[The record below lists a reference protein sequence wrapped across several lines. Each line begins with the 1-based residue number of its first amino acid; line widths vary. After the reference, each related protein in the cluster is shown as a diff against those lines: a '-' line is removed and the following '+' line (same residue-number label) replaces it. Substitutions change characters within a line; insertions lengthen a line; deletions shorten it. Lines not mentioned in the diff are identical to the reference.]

1 MFRRYS
7 RTIATVVLGFFTWT
21 SGGVFSIAHAAQD
34 AVKKDKAVEVAK
46 KQTEGPEER
55 FAKLTEELEEALAD
69 PKADVDKKRQRLK
82 AGKAEMEA
90 LDADIR
96 KQFAETEKKLKDA
109 KLPDAILQ
117 RHYKFVK
124 HYDDN
129 LAELKANIDQ
139 IDKAKDQAEA
149 ENTIEKARK
158 HLEKVKAPSRHQ
170 KLDPNNLPHR
180 QPKVIKHEPRMKK
193 EEFERDLKKDKHA
206 WKSAKRIQVAS
217 AGSLAGLLVS
227 SSINAVAPTADDLAE
242 TVEVQ
247 LTPEIQA
254 KALELGNNP
263 VKIYEWVRNNFKY
276 EPYYGSLK
284 GAQQTLLEMSGN
296 DYDLASLLIALLRA
310 ANIPTRYASGTIELP
325 IERTMSWLGVKDA
338 TVAVEI
344 LASGGIPVKA
354 GMSGGKITSVRLE
367 HVWVEA
373 FVNMYPSFGA
383 KPGPG
388 NAWVP
393 LDSSF
398 KEQELNTSVDISK
411 LVAFNESD
419 YLRTQN
425 KLPPSL
431 TYLNAL
437 TDYHAAN
444 YQGGMHEMFYLKK
457 IKTQEFGI
465 LLGTLPYRTV
475 VAGSAFSS
483 IGTSPRHVISIGL
496 SDPATGEAASVAK
509 NVCELT
515 GKQITVSYAPA
526 TDQDN
531 AVMANYGGLLK
542 TPAYLVKVMGQVKVD
557 GVVVLEGPPV
567 NMGESLKLSLQFTS
581 PGTFSGAIE
590 TEMAAGIYYNIALS
604 AMNVADKQASN
615 GLDIS
620 NNLPGTFFNSIN
632 DGDNQV
638 GKVLHN
644 IGLQYFTHTNNASK
658 LLEGVMHIYNTR
670 AVNAGFVSVSAKY
683 RTFFGITVS
692 PPIISGLNIDIPR
705 YVQSPFSI
713 TGDKEQEK
721 AFTKLQGLTT
731 SYFEHAIWES
741 FSGIDS
747 VSTVK
752 LLQLANEAGLPI
764 YTINSANIDTTL
776 PLLIQSQQVK
786 DDIRNVVGAGKEVT
800 IPKNYIT
807 RNEWT
812 GTGYMVRNPDT
823 GEGAYMISSGLAGG
837 GSTSSPAS
845 SALGLRAH
853 RYAAIVIG
861 QINRAALGT
870 SPWDD
875 IGDYEAWGYDLWIA
889 CNIADMLLSKGYIPR
904 IVEVKSKKEFLS
916 VVNKLGNDNK
926 PENEIIYYSGH
937 GLGRG
942 TSKNPNPNYVQ
953 DELVPSYKWELDF
966 LGNLNVA
973 AEYVSAAEIHA
984 NARIVFL
991 NSCNS
996 MYKESF
1002 REAFGADNSLVMG
1015 WDNSLSYWDASDF
1028 ADDWWRAFI
1037 DGKSAKDAADQ
1048 IKDKYY
1054 TTSDPNNPDKATL
1067 KFKGEGTYF

>member
-1 MFRRYS
+1 MF
-7 RTIATVVLGFFTWT
+7 FFTWT
-21 SGGVFSIAHAAQD
+21 SGGVFSIAHAAAD
-34 AVKKDKAVEVAK
+34 AAKKGKVEQQAK
-46 KQTEGPEER
+46 KQADAPEER
-55 FAKLTEELEEALAD
+55 FAKLTGELEETLAD

-82 AGKAEMEA
+82 SGKDELKT
-90 LDADIR
+90 LDVDIR
-96 KQFAETEKKLKDA
+96 KQFAETEKKLKKA
-109 KLPDAILQ
+109 GLPAEILE
-117 RHYKFVK
+117 RHHKFVK

-129 LAELKANIDQ
+129 LAELKGNIGRVE
-139 IDKAKDQAEA
+139 KAKSNKEAEA
-149 ENTIEKARK
+149 EIEKVGK
-158 HLEKVKAPSRHQ
+158 HLKRVKAPSRHQ

-180 QPKVIKHEPRMKK
+180 QPKAIKREPRMKK
-193 EEFERDLKKDKHA
+193 EEFDRDIKKDKHA
-206 WKSAKRIQVAS
+206 WKSTKRIQVAS
-217 AGSLAGLLVS
+217 AGSLAGLL
-227 SSINAVAPTADDLAE
+227 TADDLAE

-247 LTPEIQA
+247 LTPEIKA

-284 GAQQTLLEMSGN
+284 GAKQTLLEMSGN

-310 ANIPTRYASGTIELP
+310 ANIPARYASGTIELP
-325 IERTMSWLGVKDA
+325 IERTMSWLGVKGA
-338 TVAVEI
+338 TVAAEI

-354 GMSGGKITSVRLE
+354 GMSGGKTTSVRLE

-373 FVNMYPSFGA
+373 FVNMYPSFGT

-393 LDSSF
+393 LDPSF
-398 KEQELNTSVDISK
+398 KEQEINTSVDISK

-437 TDYHAAN
+437 RDYHTAN

-457 IKTQEFGI
+457 IKTQEFGM

-475 VAGSAFSS
+475 VAGSTFSS
-483 IGTSPRHVISIGL
+483 IGTSPRHAISIGL

-526 TDQDN
+526 TDKDN
-531 AVMANYGGLLK
+531 AVIANYGGLLK

-567 NMGESLKLSLQFTS
+567 NMGEPLKLSLQFTS

-604 AMNVADKQASN
+604 ALNVADKQASN

-632 DGDNQV
+632 DGDDQV

-644 IGLQYFTHTNNASK
+644 IGLQYFTHTNNSSK

-713 TGDKEQEK
+713 TGDKEQER
-721 AFTKLQGLTT
+721 AFTKLQGLIT

-764 YTINSANIDTTL
+764 YTINSANIDATL
-776 PLLIQSQQVK
+776 PLLIQSHQVK
-786 DDIRNVVGAGKEVT
+786 DDIRNVVGTGKEVT

-845 SALGLRAH
+845 ISLLGRLLSRQYAALALGKPANQFALNEGILSWLGAG
-853 RYAAIVIG
+853 YNEIMIFAIAG
-861 QINRAALGT
+861 
-870 SPWDD
+870 
-875 IGDYEAWGYDLWIA
+875 
-889 CNIADMLLSKGYIPR
+889 MLLSKGFIPR
-904 IVEVKSKKEFLS
+904 HEFTFSKEELLS
-916 VVNKLGNDNK
+916 LINRQDNW
-926 PENEIIYYSGH
+926 IIYYSGH
-937 GLGRG
+937 GY
-942 TSKNPNPNYVQ
+942 TSPDYGDMLMPGYDKDGKP
-953 DELVPSYKWELDF
+953 
-966 LGNLNVA
+966 
-973 AEYVSAAEIHA
+973 EYVYSGDITKA
-984 NARIVFL
+984 NARVVFL
-991 NSCNS
+991 DSCRSGNRGSFMNS
-996 MYKESF
+996 
-1002 REAFGADNSLVMG
+1002 FGVDNLVFMG
-1015 WDNSLSYWDASDF
+1015 WTHSVEYFESGDF
-1028 ADDWWRAFI
+1028 AFDWWRSFI
-1037 DGKSAKDAADQ
+1037 SGKSAAISAAGIADG
-1048 IKDKYY
+1048 KYV
-1054 TTSDPNNPDKATL
+1054 TPSSDPNEPYVVIKGGSLTL
-1067 KFKGEGTYF
+1067 DSLH

>member
-1 MFRRYS
+1 MFKRYAKIIS
-7 RTIATVVLGFFTWT
+7 SVVLCFFTWT

-34 AVKKDKAVEVAK
+34 AVKKGKAGEQQQK
-46 KQTEGPEER
+46 KADGPEER
-55 FAKLTEELEEALAD
+55 FAKLTGDLEETLSD
-69 PKADVDKKRQRLK
+69 PKGDVDKKRQRLT
-82 AGKAEMEA
+82 AGKAEIEA
-90 LDADIR
+90 LDVDIR
-96 KQFAETEKKLKDA
+96 KQFAETEKKLKNA
-109 KLPDAILQ
+109 KLSPEIME
-117 RHYKFVK
+117 RHNRFVK

-129 LAELKANIDQ
+129 LTELNGNIERVE
-139 IDKAKDQAEA
+139 KAKDRQEA
-149 ENTIEKARK
+149 EVEIEKVGK
-158 HLEKVKAPSRHQ
+158 HLKRVKAPSKHQ

-180 QPKVIKHEPRMKK
+180 QPKAVKREPRMKK
-193 EEFERDLKKDKHA
+193 EEFDRDLKKDKHA
-206 WKSAKRIQVAS
+206 WKSAKRIQIAAS
-217 AGSLAGLLVS
+217 GSVAGLL
-227 SSINAVAPTADDLAE
+227 TADDLAE

-247 LTPEIQA
+247 FTPEITA

-296 DYDLASLLIALLRA
+296 DYDLASLSIALLRA
-310 ANIPTRYASGTIELP
+310 ANIPARYASGTIELP
-325 IERTMSWLGVKDA
+325 IERAMSWLGVKDA
-338 TVAVEI
+338 TVAAEI
-344 LASGGIPVKA
+344 IASGGIPIKA
-354 GMSGGKITSVRLE
+354 GMSSGKITSVRLE

-393 LDSSF
+393 LDPSF

-457 IKTQEFGI
+457 IKTQEFGM

-475 VAGSAFSS
+475 VTGGTFSS
-483 IGTSPRHVISIGL
+483 ITSPRHAILIGL
-496 SDPATGEAASVAK
+496 SDPATREAASVAK
-509 NVCELT
+509 NVCELA

-542 TPAYLVKVMGQVKVD
+542 TPAYLVKVKGQVKVD

-604 AMNVADKQASN
+604 ALNVADKQASN

-620 NNLPGTFFNSIN
+620 NNLPGTFFDSIN
-632 DGDNQV
+632 NRDNEV

-644 IGLQYFTHTNNASK
+644 IGLQYFTHTNNSSK
-658 LLEGVMHIYNTR
+658 LLEGLMHIYNTR

-692 PPIISGLNIDIPR
+692 PPIISALNIDIPR

-721 AFTKLQGLTT
+721 AFTKLQGLST
-731 SYFEHAIWES
+731 SYFEHAIWER

-764 YTINSANIDTTL
+764 YTINSANIDATL

-800 IPKNYIT
+800 IPKSYIT

-837 GSTSSPAS
+837 GGTHPM
-845 SALGLRAH
+845 SALGLLQRQ
-853 RYAAIVIG
+853 YAAI
-861 QINRAALGT
+861 ALGKPADKFKLN
-870 SPWDD
+870 SG
-875 IGDYEAWGYDLWIA
+875 IGYWFGGEYNNVINYLIES
-889 CNIADMLLSKGYIPR
+889 MLLGKGYIPR
-904 IVEVKSKKEFLS
+904 NEYTFSKAELLNLINRPDNWIV
-916 VVNKLGNDNK
+916 
-926 PENEIIYYSGH
+926 YYSGH
-937 GLGRG
+937 GWSDDNNGDLLMPGYDSAG
-942 TSKNPNPNYVQ
+942 NGQYVNPS
-953 DELVPSYKWELDF
+953 DID
-966 LGNLNVA
+966 
-973 AEYVSAAEIHA
+973 A

-991 NSCNS
+991 NGCHSGERGGFIN
-996 MYKESF
+996 
-1002 REAFGADNSLVMG
+1002 AFGLDNQIFLG
-1015 WDNSLSYWDASDF
+1015 WNHAVDYYAAGDF
-1028 ADDWWRAFI
+1028 AFDWWRSFLSDKSVAI
-1037 DGKSAKDAADQ
+1037 SAGGIADGKYVTPS
-1048 IKDKYY
+1048 
-1054 TTSDPNNPDKATL
+1054 SDPEEPYVVIKGGSLTL
-1067 KFKGEGTYF
+1067 NSLH